1 MVISAR
7 YFYHFG
13 PRYFITFLYSYICV
27 DTHRKVAI
35 CDGYQLRLQRQV
47 TTYEESHISA
57 PEAMLQLRDV

>member
-13 PRYFITFLYSYICV
+13 CICV

-35 CDGYQLRLQRQV
+35 CDGSHFRLQRQV